1 MVTELAGASAP
12 KDARVAPPKD
22 AGATL
27 DDVAD
32 RGGAIARHLAQ
43 AVEQLRHV
51 NPVRVS
57 GRVTDV
63 IGLVIEGTGP
73 GLPIGGVCQIERRE
87 GGESVSAEVV
97 GFRQNRVLLMPLGE
111 VSGIEPGNRIVVARE
126 RPTVSVGP
134 SLRGRVLDGL
144 GQPLDDGGPIAVE
157 REVALYGPHINPMER
172 APIRQP
178 LDLGI
183 RALNAMLTCGRG
195 QRLGIFAGSGV
206 GKSALLGMIARSTRA
221 QVNVIAL
228 IGERGREV
236 REFIERDLGPEG
248 LARSV
253 VIVATSDQ
261 PPLVRIRGAFL
272 ATAIAEYFRDAGLD
286 VMLMMDSLTRL
297 AMAQREVGLSI
308 GEPPSARGYTPSVFA
323 ILPKLLERAGANA
336 RGNITGLYTVLVEG
350 DDMNEPV
357 ADTARSLLDGHVVLS
372 RALANQGHYPAVDV
386 LRSISRLMNDIVPG
400 PQLTRANKVR
410 SWLSTYRDAE
420 DLINIGAYTAGSN
433 PKIDEAVAK
442 IDAVNRFLR
451 QDLNERSSLEE
462 SAAALAALV
471 G

>member
-1 MVTELAGASAP
+1 MGSPLEEGSATLDQAS
-12 KDARVAPPKD
+12 
-22 AGATL
+22 ATL
-27 DDVAD
+27 DDVVD
-32 RGGAIARHLAQ
+32 RGTAIARHLAQ

-73 GLPIGGVCQIERRE
+73 GLPIGGVCQIERRD
-87 GGESVSAEVV
+87 GGESVNAEVV

-111 VSGIEPGNRIVVARE
+111 VSGIEPGNRIVVARD
-126 RPTVSVGP
+126 RPTVGVGP
-134 SLRGRVLDGL
+134 TLRGRVLDGL
-144 GQPLDDGGPIAVE
+144 GQPLDGGGAITVE
-157 REVALYGPHINPMER
+157 REIALYGPHINPLER
-172 APIRQP
+172 APIRTP

-323 ILPKLLERAGANA
+323 ILPRLIERAGATA
-336 RGNITGLYTVLVEG
+336 RSAITALYTVLVEG

-372 RALANQGHYPAVDV
+372 RALANQGHYPAIDV
-386 LRSISRLMNDIVPG
+386 LRSISRLMNDIVPS
-400 PQLTRANKVR
+400 PQLARANKVR

-433 PKIDEAVAK
+433 PRIDEAVAK
-442 IDAVNRFLR
+442 IEAVQAFLR
-451 QDLNERSSLEE
+451 QGLHERSTLEE
-462 SAAALAALV
+462 SAAALAQLV
-471 G
+471 GNV